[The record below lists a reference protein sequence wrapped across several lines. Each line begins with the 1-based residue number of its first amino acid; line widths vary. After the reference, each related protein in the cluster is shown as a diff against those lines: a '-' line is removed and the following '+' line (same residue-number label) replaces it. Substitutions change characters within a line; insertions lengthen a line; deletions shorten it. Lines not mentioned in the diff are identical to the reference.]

1 MDMQQ
6 LKKESPISLQTLRF
20 VLSMIILTAAF
31 SAIGASLLLSGIIS
45 QNQLPLIAGVSLALS
60 SLTSSLIFG
69 AQQKTHRLSFALL
82 SGVLFVL
89 ILIALHMVFFTVK
102 YQNLFPVISPVLL
115 GVLLP
120 ALRKGKQGS
129 VHRRKR

>member
-1 MDMQQ
+1 
-6 LKKESPISLQTLRF
+6 
-20 VLSMIILTAAF
+20 MIILTAAF

-45 QNQLPLIAGVSLALS
+45 QNQLPLITGVSLALS